1 MYKIT
6 NQHALLQ
13 VNLFK
18 KIVRIMRL
26 LIACLLIACLHVSA
40 SGYSQD
46 NITLN
51 LKSVELRKA
60 FIAIE
65 KKTDYRF
72 LFNENLIAHKAKI
85 DIQVT
90 EKPVTQVLDQL
101 LQNTGITYKV
111 LDNKLVVLKEATDD
125 INFDDLKDVRVTGRV
140 TSTEGGDG
148 LAGVSISVKGSS
160 LGTTTDASGNYAIT
174 VPDNSTL
181 VFNFSRRIPDE
192 RVDGR

>member
-1 MYKIT
+1 MNKII
-6 NQHALLQ
+6 NQHALRQ
-13 VNLFK
+13 VRLFK

-26 LIACLLIACLHVSA
+26 TIACLLIACLQVSA

-72 LFNENLIAHKAKI
+72 LFNETLIAHKPKI

-90 EKPVTQVLDQL
+90 ERPVTE
-101 LQNTGITYKV
+101 K
-111 LDNKLVVLKEATDD
+111 
-125 INFDDLKDVRVTGRV
+125 
-140 TSTEGGDG
+140 
-148 LAGVSISVKGSS
+148 
-160 LGTTTDASGNYAIT
+160 
-174 VPDNSTL
+174 
-181 VFNFSRRIPDE
+181 RRINYCKIQ
-192 RVDGR
+192 GSLIKY